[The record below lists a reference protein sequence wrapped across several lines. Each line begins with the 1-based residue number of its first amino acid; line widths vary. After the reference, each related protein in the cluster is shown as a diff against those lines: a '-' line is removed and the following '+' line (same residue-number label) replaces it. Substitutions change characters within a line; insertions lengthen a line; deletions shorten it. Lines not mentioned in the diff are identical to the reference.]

1 MTPVAL
7 LKCSFLVELM
17 INCSIKK
24 LKIQEENKML
34 KELKSRL
41 AGKTTRYLTVLLLAV
56 IITSTGFAQKNS
68 IKKITDNEY
77 ALKNLVAGIQSD
89 NTGVKR
95 SSIYFAGKYRIA
107 EAEETLIDQLNE
119 EEDAGTRILIALVLY
134 EMGSEEGLL
143 EVQKLS
149 LNDEDAKVR
158 RMATQIFNEYLV
170 NDTKGSLT
178 SK

>member
-1 MTPVAL
+1 MTLVAL
-7 LKCSFLVELM
+7 LKYSFLL
-17 INCSIKK
+17 
-24 LKIQEENKML
+24 ENKENNNYI
-34 KELKSRL
+34 KETKMRIYKEFLIVLIL
-41 AGKTTRYLTVLLLAV
+41 ASVLMG
-56 IITSTGFAQKNS
+56 SGFAQRSS
-68 IKKITDNEY
+68 IKNVTDNEY

-95 SSIYFAGKYRIA
+95 SAIYFAGKYRIA
-107 EAEETLIDQLNE
+107 EVEDVLINQLNE
-119 EEDAGTRILIALVLY
+119 EDDASTRILIALVLF
-134 EMGSEEGLL
+134 EMGSEEGLV
-143 EVQKLS
+143 EVQELS

>member
-1 MTPVAL
+1 MKTTLFLTVVL
-7 LKCSFLVELM
+7 LSAFLV
-17 INCSIKK
+17 S
-24 LKIQEENKML
+24 
-34 KELKSRL
+34 
-41 AGKTTRYLTVLLLAV
+41 A
-56 IITSTGFAQKNS
+56 GFAQKNS
-68 IKKITDNEY
+68 INEITNNEY

-107 EAEETLIDQLNE
+107 EAEDALIDQLNE

-170 NDTKGSLT
+170 NDSQGTAFFNEQ
-178 SK
+178 

>member
-1 MTPVAL
+1 MKTTLFLTVVL
-7 LKCSFLVELM
+7 LSAFLV
-17 INCSIKK
+17 S
-24 LKIQEENKML
+24 
-34 KELKSRL
+34 
-41 AGKTTRYLTVLLLAV
+41 A
-56 IITSTGFAQKNS
+56 GFAQKNS
-68 IKKITDNEY
+68 INEITNNEY

-107 EAEETLIDQLNE
+107 EAEDSLINQLNE

-149 LNDEDAKVR
+149 LDDEDAKVR

-170 NDTKGSLT
+170 NDSQGTAFFNEQ
-178 SK
+178 

>member
-1 MTPVAL
+1 MRTYKGL
-7 LKCSFLVELM
+7 LT
-17 INCSIKK
+17 
-24 LKIQEENKML
+24 
-34 KELKSRL
+34 
-41 AGKTTRYLTVLLLAV
+41 AVLLAIV
-56 IITSTGFAQKNS
+56 IMSTGFAQKNS
-68 IKKITDNEY
+68 INEITNNEY

-107 EAEETLIDQLNE
+107 EAEDALINQLNE

-158 RMATQIFNEYLV
+158 RMATQIFNEYLI
-170 NDTKGSLT
+170 NDSQCTAFFNEQ
-178 SK
+178 

>member
-1 MTPVAL
+1 MRTYIG
-7 LKCSFLVELM
+7 FLT
-17 INCSIKK
+17 
-24 LKIQEENKML
+24 
-34 KELKSRL
+34 
-41 AGKTTRYLTVLLLAV
+41 AVLLAAV
-56 IITSTGFAQKNS
+56 IMSTGFAQKNS
-68 IKKITDNEY
+68 IKDLTDNEY

-107 EAEETLIDQLNE
+107 EVESILINQLNE
-119 EEDAGTRILIALVLY
+119 EDDARTRILIALVLY

-149 LNDEDAKVR
+149 LSDEDAKVR
-158 RMATQIFNEYLV
+158 RMTTQIFNEYLV
-170 NDTKGSLT
+170 NDSNGSLT

>member
-1 MTPVAL
+1 MKTTLFLTVVL
-7 LKCSFLVELM
+7 LSAFLV
-17 INCSIKK
+17 S
-24 LKIQEENKML
+24 
-34 KELKSRL
+34 
-41 AGKTTRYLTVLLLAV
+41 A
-56 IITSTGFAQKNS
+56 GFAQKNS
-68 IKKITDNEY
+68 INEITNNEY

-107 EAEETLIDQLNE
+107 EAEDALINQLNE

-170 NDTKGSLT
+170 NDSQGTAFFNEQ
-178 SK
+178 